1 MIRGFF
7 SKIHQATIPSH
18 KYMYLSIP
26 ELPCQGLHMNGY
38 SRKMMKTC
46 NHFPILSALVVTGD
60 RPQHVSC
67 DRGAAADCT
76 GNPWTQ

>member
-7 SKIHQATIPSH
+7 SIIHQATIPSH
-18 KYMYLSIP
+18 KYTYSRAAMPGSSYEKI
-26 ELPCQGLHMNGY
+26 GY

-67 DRGAAADCT
+67 DRGAAADCPDT
-76 GNPWTQ
+76 RTQ